1 MWCPLTPCLDPETAL
16 PSALQVSIP
25 CRNPRGGDAP
35 GTPDEIHAEPRAGHE
50 QRHREHRRHDDRP
63 ADHPRPR
70 IPARPPRI
78 RRAVRYQVLT
88 SEPPL
93 LWETRGEMANGW
105 LQIRYQLKMAS
116 NGTRF
121 HRQLNFDV
129 SGPLRLLRPLLTRRQ
144 RAVSAIALTQ
154 LKGVLES
161 SADTGG
167 RA

>member
-1 MWCPLTPCLDPETAL
+1 MSVELH
-16 PSALQVSIP
+16 
-25 CRNPRGGDAP
+25 N
-35 GTPDEIHAEPRAGHE
+35 EILI
-50 QRHREHRRHDDRP
+50 DRP
-63 ADHPRPR
+63 PQAVFDYVTQPWRWHEWHPSSRWGNDPGHALAVGEHFDER
-70 IPARPPRI
+70 IMVQPLAPLPPRI
-78 RRAVRYQVLT
+78 RRAVRYRVLA

-105 LQIRYQLKMAS
+105 LQIRYELKMAS

-144 RAVSAIALTQ
+144 QAVSELALTQ
-154 LKGVLES
+154 IKGVLES
-161 SADTGG
+161 TADTGG

>member
-1 MWCPLTPCLDPETAL
+1 MSVELHNEILIERPPQAVFDYVTQPWRWHEWHPSSLWGNDPGHALAVGEHFDERIMVQPL
-16 PSALQVSIP
+16 
-25 CRNPRGGDAP
+25 AP
-35 GTPDEIHAEPRAGHE
+35 L
-50 QRHREHRRHDDRP
+50 
-63 ADHPRPR
+63 
-70 IPARPPRI
+70 PPRI
-78 RRAVRYQVLT
+78 RRAVRYRVLA

-116 NGTRF
+116 SGTRF

-144 RAVSAIALTQ
+144 RAVSGLALTQ
-154 LKGVLES
+154 LKDVLES
-161 SADTGG
+161 TADTGG

>member
-1 MWCPLTPCLDPETAL
+1 MSVELHNDILIERPPQAVFDYVTQPWRWHEWHPSSLWGNDPGHALAVGEHFDERIMVQPL
-16 PSALQVSIP
+16 
-25 CRNPRGGDAP
+25 AP
-35 GTPDEIHAEPRAGHE
+35 L
-50 QRHREHRRHDDRP
+50 
-63 ADHPRPR
+63 
-70 IPARPPRI
+70 PPRI
-78 RRAVRYQVLT
+78 RRAVRYQVLA

-105 LQIRYQLKMAS
+105 LQIRYQLKIAS

-144 RAVSAIALTQ
+144 QAVSAIALTQ

>member
-1 MWCPLTPCLDPETAL
+1 MSVELHNEILIERPPQAVFDYVTQPWRWHEWHPSSLWGNDPGHALAVGEHFDERIMVHPL
-16 PSALQVSIP
+16 
-25 CRNPRGGDAP
+25 AP
-35 GTPDEIHAEPRAGHE
+35 L
-50 QRHREHRRHDDRP
+50 
-63 ADHPRPR
+63 
-70 IPARPPRI
+70 PPRI
-78 RRAVRYQVLT
+78 RRAVRYRVLA

-144 RAVSAIALTQ
+144 RAVSGLALTQ
-154 LKGVLES
+154 LKDVLES
-161 SADTGG
+161 TADTGG